1 MGHAIVVIDAPTDA
15 QRKAVLAP
23 LIAHNTKFVG
33 LRPDVPPL
41 AILLRDDV
49 TGQDVGG
56 LWGNIGYDW
65 CYVDLLAVPE
75 AERGRGHG
83 RALMQ
88 RAEAIAR
95 AQQCT
100 GIHLRTADFQARG
113 FYEKLGF
120 EVFGTLDDYPKGFA
134 QFFLRK
140 YLRPGAHA
148 G

>member
-1 MGHAIVVIDAPTDA
+1 MSHSLIVVEAPADA
-15 QRKAVLAP
+15 QRLSVLDP

-33 LRPDVPPL
+33 QRPNTPPL
-41 AILLRDDV
+41 AIMLRDDA
-49 TGQDVGG
+49 TGRDVGG

-65 CYVDLLAVPE
+65 CYVDLLAVPDGL
-75 AERGRGHG
+75 RGRGHG

-95 AQQCT
+95 ERQCT

-120 EVFGTLDDYPKGFA
+120 EVFGTLEDFPKGFA
-134 QFFLRK
+134 QFFMRK
-140 YLRPGAHA
+140 YLVPLADA